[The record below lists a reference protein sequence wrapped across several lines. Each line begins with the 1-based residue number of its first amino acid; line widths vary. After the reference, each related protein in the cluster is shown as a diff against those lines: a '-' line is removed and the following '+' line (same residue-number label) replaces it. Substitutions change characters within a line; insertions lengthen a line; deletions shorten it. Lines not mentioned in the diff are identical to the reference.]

1 MSTREGMIILTPEQ
15 LWYGAGIVGLQ
26 IIGIYVLIWSFKI
39 FGSARRVER
48 EGRLFV
54 EKRDEMGYA
63 YKESEWPAGGY
74 IFWALTLLAA
84 SIACFL
90 ASYTVY
96 FEYLR

>member
-1 MSTREGMIILTPEQ
+1 MTPEQ

-26 IIGIYVLIWSFKI
+26 IIGICLLIWSFKI
-39 FGSARRVER
+39 FGIARRVAR

-54 EKRDEMGYA
+54 EKVTEDGYV
-63 YKESEWPAGGY
+63 YKESEWPAEGY